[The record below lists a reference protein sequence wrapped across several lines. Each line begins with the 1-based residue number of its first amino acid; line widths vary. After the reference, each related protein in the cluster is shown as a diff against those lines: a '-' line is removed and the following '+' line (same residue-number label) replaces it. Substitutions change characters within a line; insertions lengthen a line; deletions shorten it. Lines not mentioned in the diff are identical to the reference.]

1 MAEIGLIASVI
12 QVAGAGLKL
21 ADTLY
26 QYAEAVSTADR
37 RIKDIARDVKLTSR
51 VIDELGSIFKQDET
65 ALLLSNNAVS
75 TAQETVR
82 ECSSLF
88 EEMDAAL
95 KKTKKNTLGRFMM
108 PFREPKMELLRAN
121 IDRLKSTLQLLMQV
135 LTHAYQVASHKAPKE
150 VVAVQRHNIKVLI
163 KAKKESTKRYQESL
177 RSYSMSDESTTD
189 IRSDDEISIN
199 TKALGTSTEKG
210 SGFVTTASS
219 ISSTITKTSLASCV
233 AHIQKLLNDIELVQ
247 HALNSNIEGEDAS
260 EHEQALVGSYF
271 SARKHLD
278 TIILG
283 GSGPGRTD
291 SGLSEETLVTPQGRN
306 NNQQENAAM
315 LAPPPEET
323 KPAVKFV
330 DAIGRK
336 FAFPWQS
343 AKSWSVS
350 PPTLL

>member
-26 QYAEAVSTADR
+26 QYAESVSTADR

-51 VIDELGSIFKQDET
+51 VIDELGSIFKQGET
-65 ALLLSNNAVS
+65 ASLLSNNAVS

-95 KKTKKNTLGRFMM
+95 KKTKKSTLGKFML

-177 RSYSMSDESTTD
+177 RSYSMSDESTVLN
-189 IRSDDEISIN
+189 DDEITIN
-199 TKALGTSTEKG
+199 TKSLGTSTEESIG
-210 SGFVTTASS
+210 VLTAASS
-219 ISSTITKTSLASCV
+219 IGSTITKTSLASCV

-247 HALNSNIEGEDAS
+247 HALNSKSEGEDPS

-271 SARKHLD
+271 STREHLD

-283 GSGPGRTD
+283 GS
-291 SGLSEETLVTPQGRN
+291 
-306 NNQQENAAM
+306 
-315 LAPPPEET
+315 
-323 KPAVKFV
+323 
-330 DAIGRK
+330 
-336 FAFPWQS
+336 
-343 AKSWSVS
+343 
-350 PPTLL
+350 